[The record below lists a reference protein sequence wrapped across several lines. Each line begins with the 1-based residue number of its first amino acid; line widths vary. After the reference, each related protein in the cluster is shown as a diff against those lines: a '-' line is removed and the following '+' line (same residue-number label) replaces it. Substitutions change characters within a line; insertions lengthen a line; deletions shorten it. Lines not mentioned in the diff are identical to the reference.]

1 MKQYLDLL
9 DKILSEGVKKSS
21 GRENMPDVI
30 GISNGVIKMN
40 LSEGFP
46 LLTTKKMYW
55 KYSS

>member
-9 DKILSEGVKKSS
+9 DNILSNGVKKSS

-30 GISNGVIKMN
+30 GISGGTIKMD

-46 LLTTKKMYW
+46 LLPTKIIL
-55 KYSS
+55 